1 MIEAKDAP
9 LDKLPPYP
17 DDISPSGFI
26 NSSSYPKNYPTI
38 LSIRF
43 YDGVVPIVVTKS
55 GPAHN
60 VKTTKGPFCVL
71 VPWNL
76 FGPPSFLV

>member
-17 DDISPSGFI
+17 DEVSPSGFI
-26 NSSSYPKNYPTI
+26 NLSSYAKNYPTI

-55 GPAHN
+55 GPAHD
-60 VKTTKGPFCVL
+60 VKLTERPLFVL
-71 VPWNL
+71 VPWIL
-76 FGPPSFLV
+76 FGSPNFLV